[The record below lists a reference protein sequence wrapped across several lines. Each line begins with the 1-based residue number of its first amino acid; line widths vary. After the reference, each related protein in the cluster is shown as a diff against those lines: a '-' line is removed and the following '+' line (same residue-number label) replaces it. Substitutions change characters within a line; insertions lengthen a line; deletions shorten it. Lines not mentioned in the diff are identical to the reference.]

1 MPAVLELRRDG
12 AAADSS
18 DPEEQPQHFNQRRFG
33 GWHGE
38 SNELVKQ
45 KEPNEGAAAK
55 VPAVTAEGAVEEHA
69 LKK

>member
-33 GWHGE
+33 GHGE

-45 KEPNEGAAAK
+45 KEPNEGAAAR